1 MPYTTISSWARL
13 IWDALESYRIDAEA
27 VFQEAG
33 LDAELLRDP
42 NSRYKTRSMARLWA
56 AAQEASGDPCFG
68 LTVAEQWRPTSWHG
82 LGFAWLAS
90 GTVDEALR
98 RLVRYSAVLSTAADF
113 SLVETETS
121 LDLVLGVQP
130 GAAAEVNAI
139 ATGAVAANVV
149 HMCRYIAG
157 ADFAPRQ
164 VALPYDI
171 DGCRQRFREF
181 FRAPVAYDTTEL
193 VISMD
198 PVAVHEPLSTANAEL
213 AYVNEKVVRD
223 YLAQLSGTPTVMRV
237 RARLIDGLSSGPV
250 PAAVIANELNMSPRT
265 LQRKL
270 QEEGTSYSEVLSE
283 TRQTF
288 ALRLIQDR
296 ELSLSDITY
305 LLGFSEVSSFSRSF
319 KSWTGK
325 SPRDWRR
332 ESSPAVS

>member
-13 IWDALESYRIDAEA
+13 IWDALEAYRVDAEA
-27 VFQEAG
+27 VFREAG

-42 NSRYKTRSMARLWA
+42 NSRYSTRSMARLWP
-56 AAQEASGDPCFG
+56 AAQQASGDPCFG
-68 LTVAEQWRPTSWHG
+68 LTVARQWRPTSWHG

-90 GTVDEALR
+90 GSVDEALR

-113 SLVETETS
+113 TVVETEDS
-121 LDLVLGVQP
+121 LDLLLGVQP
-130 GAAAEVNAI
+130 GAVSEVNAI
-139 ATGAVAANVV
+139 ATSAVAANVV
-149 HMCRYIAG
+149 HMCRFIAG
-157 ADFAPRQ
+157 DDFAPRR
-164 VALPYDI
+164 VALPEVI

-181 FRAPVAYDTTEL
+181 FRAPVVFGTAEL

-198 PVAVHEPLSTANAEL
+198 PVAVHQPLSTANAEL
-213 AYVNEKVVRD
+213 AYVNERVVRD

-283 TRQTF
+283 TRRSF

-296 ELSLSDITY
+296 ELTLSDITY
-305 LLGFSEVSSFSRSF
+305 LLGFSEISSFSRSF

-332 ESSPAVS
+332 EMSSAIS